1 MIGNN
6 QWVLPAASPQKKLQ
20 IRVAIY
26 RISLSFAGVN
36 MNDQIVQKL
45 EEKGFK
51 LPNVP
56 AAAGS
61 YVQAL
66 SSGNLLYLSGGLPLD
81 GDTLITG
88 KVGVDLTIEQAQ
100 QAALLCV
107 LGRLAVIRAE
117 LGSLER
123 ISQII
128 TLNGFV
134 NSGPDFY
141 EHPKVINGASDF
153 LIEIFGERGKHTRT
167 ALGAPALPLNA
178 AVELNL
184 IVQFTE

>member
-1 MIGNN
+1 M
-6 QWVLPAASPQKKLQ
+6 S
-20 IRVAIY
+20 
-26 RISLSFAGVN
+26 
-36 MNDQIVQKL
+36 DQILQKI
-45 EEKGFK
+45 EAAGFQ
-51 LPNVP
+51 LPDVP

-81 GDTLITG
+81 GGQLITG
-88 KVGVDLTIEQAQ
+88 KVGIDLDIAAAQ
-100 QAALLCV
+100 QAARLCV

-123 ISQII
+123 VSQII

-134 NSGPDFY
+134 NSGPEFY
-141 EHPKVINGASDF
+141 DHPKVINGASDF
-153 LIEIFGERGKHTRT
+153 LIDIFGERGKHTRT

-184 IVQFTE
+184 IIQFTR